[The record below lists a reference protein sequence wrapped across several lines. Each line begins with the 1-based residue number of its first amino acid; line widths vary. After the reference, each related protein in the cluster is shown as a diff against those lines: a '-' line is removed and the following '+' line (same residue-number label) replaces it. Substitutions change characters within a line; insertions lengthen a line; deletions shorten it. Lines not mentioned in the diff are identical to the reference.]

1 MRRVGLIVAIVVAV
15 VDVLYIWF
23 VGFVQGATSDMP
35 WVVPFVASYLGLLAV
50 CALLSGTGSPSSWR
64 IALLG
69 GSAGGLVVL
78 GFLALFSIGLPLF
91 VMGLAS
97 IAALVTAI
105 IGATNRRLAT
115 GASIA
120 GALTAVLIMLAGF
133 AITDRIIA
141 CRAGVDSGG
150 GTGFLTSSYS
160 YTCQNGR
167 VIVTWN

>member
-15 VDVLYIWF
+15 VDVLYISY
-23 VGFVQGATSDMP
+23 VGFVQHGTSDTP

-50 CALLSGTGSPSSWR
+50 CALLSATGVAGPGR

-69 GSAGGLVVL
+69 ASAGGLVVL

-91 VMGLAS
+91 VMGLVS
-97 IAALVTAI
+97 IAGLVSAI
-105 IGATNRRLAT
+105 GGATNRGLAT

-120 GALTAVLIMLAGF
+120 GALVAVPVLLAGF
-133 AITDRIIA
+133 QIIDRIIA
-141 CRAGVDSGG
+141 CPPGAVSGSG
-150 GTGFLTSSYS
+150 AGFLTPSYS

-167 VIVTWN
+167 TIVRWQ

>member
-15 VDVLYIWF
+15 VDVLFIWF

-50 CALLSGTGSPSSWR
+50 CALLSATGPPSAWR

-69 GSAGGLVVL
+69 ASAGGLVVL
-78 GFLALFSIGLPLF
+78 GFLALFSIGLLLF
-91 VMGLAS
+91 VMCLVSIGGL
-97 IAALVTAI
+97 VMAI
-105 IGATNRRLAT
+105 RGATNRGFAT

-120 GALTAVLIMLAGF
+120 GALLAVLIMVAGF
-133 AITDRIIA
+133 AISDRIIA
-141 CRAGVDSGG
+141 CRPGVDSGG

-167 VIVTWN
+167 AIVTWK